1 MASTAKR
8 LKEDGVL
15 DASVGGAKAGSVLAI
30 KPLKEMRLAFNIIGT
45 APYMQMRF
53 SEKSIEKMRC
63 KQEAGSTAGS
73 KRTRDARDFHADY
86 EAAKHRFPDGTCGIP
101 ASAIR
106 NALISACRT
115 VGFKMTLAKLS
126 VFVEADGFDVVDGTP
141 LIRINGEPEMS
152 VLPARNATGVVDL
165 RSRPM
170 WREWSARVVVR
181 FDTDQFTPADVANLL
196 VRAGAQVGIG
206 EGRPDSRQ
214 SAGLGFGLFTLEEA
228 EPSA

>member
-1 MASTAKR
+1 
-8 LKEDGVL
+8 
-15 DASVGGAKAGSVLAI
+15 
-30 KPLKEMRLAFNIIGT
+30 
-45 APYMQMRF
+45 
-53 SEKSIEKMRC
+53 
-63 KQEAGSTAGS
+63 
-73 KRTRDARDFHADY
+73 
-86 EAAKHRFPDGTCGIP
+86 
-101 ASAIR
+101 
-106 NALISACRT
+106 
-115 VGFKMTLAKLS
+115 
-126 VFVEADGFDVVDGTP
+126 
-141 LIRINGEPEMS
+141 MS

-214 SAGLGFGLFTLEEA
+214 SAGLGFGLFTLEAA